1 MKRLLSLLM
10 CYVFLQAETFAMRGG
25 PNGTSGVIQATGS
38 YTGILVDTTVGG
50 GDVGLFVLLIVS
62 SGPSVGQVAI
72 FSSSA
77 TDVDYYTGVLTG
89 LSDPA
94 KGNFVG
100 VFNGA
105 GATGSSANRSVNG
118 SMNTKVSKTG
128 GSSSF
133 SNLRLTG
140 TAASRTVTVPT
151 NTLTLFSAPPVVG
164 PLKTYTVDGW
174 QSSGSSAT
182 TGFPS
187 FSTGG

>member
-1 MKRLLSLLM
+1 M
-10 CYVFLQAETFAMRGG
+10 CFVLLQAQTFARRGG
-25 PNGTSGVIQATGS
+25 PNGANGVLQATGS
-38 YTGILVDTTVGG
+38 YSGLLIDTTAGG

-62 SGPSVGQVAI
+62 SGPSVGQVAL

-94 KGNFVG
+94 KGNCVG

-105 GATGSSANRSVNG
+105 GATGGSANRSVNG

-128 GSSSF
+128 GGSL

-151 NTLTLFSAPPVVG
+151 NALTLFSSPPVVG
-164 PLKTYTVDGW
+164 PLKTYSVEGW
-174 QSSGSSAT
+174 QSAGNSVL